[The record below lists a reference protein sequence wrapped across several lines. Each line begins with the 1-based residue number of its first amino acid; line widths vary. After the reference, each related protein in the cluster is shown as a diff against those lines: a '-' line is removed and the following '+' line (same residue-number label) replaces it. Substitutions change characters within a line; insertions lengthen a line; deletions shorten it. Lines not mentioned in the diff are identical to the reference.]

1 MEQPV
6 YTIFDKLDPEWCLDQ
21 CREIIEKFPMTE
33 KGNASGKFH
42 DNYFCWHFH
51 RDSQV
56 PIVKKFIEII
66 DANKEKFEE
75 IYGRECNAQW
85 VSIAYTVDDS
95 KEICVWHKDR
105 YFFDGQYHITVKG
118 NANLAVKHEDETV
131 ENIVLPNGTVWYFN
145 GTRYLHTINVGK
157 GEERFEICC
166 PINQKVMTAKIVAT
180 SNDEWKHVDGTNEY
194 YKAMYKKVAQGVEQA
209 VERGTASN
217 KSVHY
222 PVNPFD
228 KSK

>member
-6 YTIFDKLDPEWCLDQ
+6 YTIFDELDPEWCLQQ
-21 CREIIEKFPMTE
+21 CKEVIKEFPMTE
-33 KGNASGKFH
+33 KGNGSGKFH

-51 RDSQV
+51 KTSEV

-66 DANKEKFEE
+66 ENNVDKFEE
-75 IYGRECNAQW
+75 IYGRKCIPNW

-145 GTRYLHTINVGK
+145 GTRYLHTINKGK

-166 PINQKVMTAKIVAT
+166 PINQRHMPQKILAM
-180 SNDEWKHVDGTNEY
+180 SDDKWKHVDGTNEY
-194 YKAMYKKVAQGVEQA
+194 YQLMYKKVAQDVERA

-222 PVNPFD
+222 PVNPID
-228 KSK
+228 KNS